1 LRPGDGV
8 TNGLEALGHAQ
19 RFEPNVPGQQTKA
32 THTGDG
38 GWCGGGGG
46 VSRIVLASS
55 CPYAATNAINVSL
68 STLEKIDASA
78 LMCTSGDVE
87 EVEEEVE
94 EVVEVEDGGGE
105 QRFTISGGASFARFS
120 T

>member
-1 LRPGDGV
+1 MHRGSNQMFQDSRRRQP
-8 TNGLEALGHAQ
+8 TPAME
-19 RFEPNVPGQQTKA
+19 
-32 THTGDG
+32 G
-38 GWCGGGGG
+38 GAAVVVVVVVVDVVGGGGADC

>member
-1 LRPGDGV
+1 MHRGSNQMFQDSRRRQP
-8 TNGLEALGHAQ
+8 TPAME
-19 RFEPNVPGQQTKA
+19 
-32 THTGDG
+32 G
-38 GWCGGGGG
+38 GAVVGGGGADC

>member
-1 LRPGDGV
+1 MHRGSNQMFQDSRRRQP
-8 TNGLEALGHAQ
+8 TPAME
-19 RFEPNVPGQQTKA
+19 
-32 THTGDG
+32 G
-38 GWCGGGGG
+38 GAAVVVVVVVVVGGGGADC

-78 LMCTSGDVE
+78 LMCTSGEVE

-94 EVVEVEDGGGE
+94 EVVELEDGGGE

>member
-1 LRPGDGV
+1 M
-8 TNGLEALGHAQ
+8 E
-19 RFEPNVPGQQTKA
+19 
-32 THTGDG
+32 G
-38 GWCGGGGG
+38 GAAVVVVVVVVVGGGGADC

-78 LMCTSGDVE
+78 LMCTSGEVE

>member
-1 LRPGDGV
+1 MHRGSNQMFQDSRRRQP
-8 TNGLEALGHAQ
+8 TPAME
-19 RFEPNVPGQQTKA
+19 
-32 THTGDG
+32 G
-38 GWCGGGGG
+38 GAAVVVVVVVVVVDVVGGGGADC

-87 EVEEEVE
+87 EVEE
-94 EVVEVEDGGGE
+94 VVEVEDGGGE

>member
-1 LRPGDGV
+1 MHRGSNQMFQDSRRRQP
-8 TNGLEALGHAQ
+8 TPAME
-19 RFEPNVPGQQTKA
+19 
-32 THTGDG
+32 G
-38 GWCGGGGG
+38 GAAVVVVVVVVECGGGGG
-46 VSRIVLASS
+46 ADCVSRIVLASS

-87 EVEEEVE
+87 EVEE
-94 EVVEVEDGGGE
+94 VEVGFGGGE
-105 QRFTISGGASFARFS
+105 QRFTTAGGASFARFS

>member
-1 LRPGDGV
+1 MHRGSNQMFQDIRRRQP
-8 TNGLEALGHAQ
+8 TPAME
-19 RFEPNVPGQQTKA
+19 
-32 THTGDG
+32 G
-38 GWCGGGGG
+38 GAAVVVVGGGGADC

-78 LMCTSGDVE
+78 LMCTSGEVE
-87 EVEEEVE
+87 EVEE
-94 EVVEVEDGGGE
+94 VEVGFGGGE
-105 QRFTISGGASFARFS
+105 QRFTTAGGASFARFS

>member
-1 LRPGDGV
+1 MFQDSRRRQP
-8 TNGLEALGHAQ
+8 TPAME
-19 RFEPNVPGQQTKA
+19 
-32 THTGDG
+32 G
-38 GWCGGGGG
+38 GAVVGGGGADC

-87 EVEEEVE
+87 EVEE
-94 EVVEVEDGGGE
+94 VVEVEDGGGE